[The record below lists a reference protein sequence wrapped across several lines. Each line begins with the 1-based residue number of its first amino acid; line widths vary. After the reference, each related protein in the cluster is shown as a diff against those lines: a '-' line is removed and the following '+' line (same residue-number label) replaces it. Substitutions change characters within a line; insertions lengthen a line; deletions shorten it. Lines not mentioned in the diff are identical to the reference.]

1 MIALVLAGFVCL
13 LLAVPSFADSQVR
26 IVRLSDVEGIV
37 QIDRNTGQGYE
48 KAFLNSPIVE
58 GAKLRTD
65 KDARAEVEFED
76 GSTLRITPGSVVEFP
91 VLSLRDSGAKASTV
105 NVKEGTAYLNFTGAK
120 DDEFLLTFGHEKL
133 AFSKPAHVRIEL
145 RDASATVAV
154 FKGDVRVESPSGT
167 VEVGKK
173 QSASFELDNQDRSTL
188 AKNLEPDPYDSWDQQ
203 QSSYHQQYSNKSY
216 SSYSPYAYG
225 VSDLSYYGNF
235 FNAPGYGTMWQ
246 PYFAGAGWDP
256 FMNGAYLWYPGF
268 GYTWV
273 SSYPWGWTPYR
284 YGSWRFL
291 PGYGWAWQPGS
302 LVSGWRPIPVVVNP
316 PRTFT
321 QPQPP
326 TTPGQTTIVNRGP
339 VATTIASSHQVV
351 IHNDSAGLGIPRGKV
366 SDLARLSQQV
376 KGDGFVKAG
385 IHAAPVR
392 PSASMSQGFAR
403 GAGSSSASHMSS
415 VGSHSSSGGHA
426 GSSHK

>member
-1 MIALVLAGFVCL
+1 L

-76 GSTLRITPGSVVEFP
+76 GSTLRMTPGSVVEFP